1 MANQQLNS
9 GNPRVDIEY
18 RRKKNAE
25 EMRYQ
30 LVSFALMI
38 FLTLIA
44 FAAVA
49 IKGFSAWFTVPFI
62 ILLAVVQ
69 VIFQLYY
76 FMHMSHKGHEA
87 PSLFLCAELLI
98 ECACT
103 LFMSEST
110 SVCWQRRKV
119 GGR

>member
-1 MANQQLNS
+1 MANQQLSS

-18 RRKKNAE
+18 RRRKSAE
-25 EMRYQ
+25 EMRQ
-30 LVSFALMI
+30 QVVSFSLMI

-49 IKGFSAWFTVPFI
+49 IKGFSAWFIVPFI
-62 ILLAVVQ
+62 LLLAVVQ

-87 PSLFLCAELLI
+87 PSLFLYSGLL
-98 ECACT
+98 
-103 LFMSEST
+103 
-110 SVCWQRRKV
+110 V
-119 GGR
+119 GLVTVLAFTTIIWW

>member
-9 GNPRVDIEY
+9 GNQRVDIEY
-18 RRKKNAE
+18 RRRKSAE

-30 LVSFALMI
+30 IVSFALMI

-44 FAAVA
+44 FAPVA
-49 IKGFSAWFTVPFI
+49 IKFNPWYTAPFI

-69 VIFQLYY
+69 VIFQIYY

-87 PSLFLCAELLI
+87 PSLFLYSGLLVGLLTI
-98 ECACT
+98 LT
-103 LFMSEST
+103 FST
-110 SVCWQRRKV
+110 IVWW
-119 GGR
+119 

>member
-1 MANQQLNS
+1 MANQQPTT

-30 LVSFALMI
+30 VITFSLMI

-44 FAAVA
+44 FAAV
-49 IKGFSAWFTVPFI
+49 GFGDLSSWFIAPFI
-62 ILLAVVQ
+62 ILLAVIQ

-87 PSLFLCAELLI
+87 AQLFLY
-98 ECACT
+98 
-103 LFMSEST
+103 SG
-110 SVCWQRRKV
+110 VVV
-119 GGR
+119 GAITILAFTTIIWW